1 MYFTIVSSSDIVKP
15 SKGNTNFQI
24 KKGGQSYVKEIR
36 NVPGRVLQD
45 MRTQITKKEKSEND

>member
-1 MYFTIVSSSDIVKP
+1 MYFTIVLPGDIVKS

-36 NVPGRVLQD
+36 NVPGRVLQR
-45 MRTQITKKEKSEND
+45 MRT